1 MNAIMT
7 TQKDRVEKNS
17 PDTINQDIENGIREN
32 IQHYANA
39 DKAALSERITKLEK
53 EWYMD
58 RLLITNASALAGM
71 GVLLA
76 ATVHK
81 RWLILPSVV
90 LTFLLQHGL
99 QGWCPPL
106 PLFRKLGVRSFK
118 EIDRERFALK
128 YLRGDFGEVNTALA
142 ANPEKLFE
150 AVSK

>member
-1 MNAIMT
+1 MT
-7 TQKDRVEKNS
+7 TQKDRVEKNT
-17 PDTINQDIENGIREN
+17 PDSINNDIENQLREN
-32 IQHYANA
+32 IRNYAKA
-39 DKAALSERITKLEK
+39 DKSTLSQRIDELEK

-58 RLLITNASALAGM
+58 RMLITNASTLAGI
-71 GVLLA
+71 GVVLA

-81 RWLILPSVV
+81 KWLILPGVV

-128 YLRGDFGEVNTALA
+128 YLRGDFGEINDEITS
-142 ANPEKLFE
+142 NPDKLFK

>member
-1 MNAIMT
+1 MT
-7 TQKDRVEKNS
+7 TQKDRVEKNT
-17 PDTINQDIENGIREN
+17 PDSINNDIENQLREN
-32 IQHYANA
+32 IRNYAKA
-39 DKAALSERITKLEK
+39 DKSTLSQRIVELEK

-58 RLLITNASALAGM
+58 RMLITNASTLAGI
-71 GVLLA
+71 GVVLA

-81 RWLILPSVV
+81 KWLILPGVV

-128 YLRGDFGEVNTALA
+128 YLRGDFGEINDEITS
-142 ANPEKLFE
+142 NPDKLFK

>member
-1 MNAIMT
+1 MT
-7 TQKDRVEKNS
+7 KQKDRVEENT
-17 PDTINQDIENGIREN
+17 PDSINDEIEVQLREN
-32 IQHYANA
+32 IRNYATA
-39 DKAALSERITKLEK
+39 DKSTLSQRIAELEK
-53 EWYMD
+53 EWYVD
-58 RLLITNASALAGM
+58 RMLITNASSLAGI

-81 RWLILPSVV
+81 KWLILPGVV
-90 LTFLLQHGL
+90 LTFLLQHGV

-128 YLRGDFGEVNTALA
+128 YLRGDFGDVDNELTS
-142 ANPEKLFE
+142 NPDRLYA